1 MNVLILTPDRTGSSL
16 LLNLITIYMQFHKYD
31 HPVLSYYDLGYGLVK
46 YYSDVFNTE
55 VLDSAKQFDNCD
67 QTLLEIRDLLKSVDH
82 YKTSRLSFATI
93 QRRQD
98 SVYDQIKFYQYL
110 NENFF
115 IISTRRENLF
125 EHALSSC
132 IKIHTKT
139 GNLTGPHEKFNIF
152 ADVYKNKI
160 LISKENIHK
169 HLDQYQQYLKW
180 CNDYFDIGSYFY
192 YDKNISNIE
201 QYILQLPIFDN
212 QHQKISWK
220 NKFDIEFN
228 EWNKVNYLV
237 SDLSGLSQQL
247 SLTNTNTSLL
257 TDRCEGTPKW
267 QLSVTENHQKIVSS
281 LNQTD
286 VEFCKKHAKKFVQAN
301 NNLEELIDYKIIER
315 SMQTKLQTMI
325 EKKLCIKN
333 FDQCVE
339 WYNEWVVANN
349 FGTVYCE
356 HTAYQSEIDELN
368 SWHTTNVLQYHQQ

>member
-16 LLNLITIYMQFHKYD
+16 LLNLITIYMQFHEYD

-46 YYSDVFNTE
+46 YYSDVFNNE
-55 VLDSAKQFDNCD
+55 VLDSAKQFYDCD
-67 QTLLEIRDLLKSVDH
+67 QTLPEIRDLLKSVDH

-98 SVYDQIKFYQYL
+98 SVADQNKFYQYL

-115 IISTRRENLF
+115 IISARRENLF

-132 IKIHTKT
+132 IKIHTKL
-139 GNLTGPHEKFNIF
+139 GNVSDPHQKFNLF

-180 CNDYFDIGSYFY
+180 CNDHFDIGSYFY
-192 YDKNISNIE
+192 YDKNISNVE

-212 QHQKISWK
+212 QRQKISWK

-228 EWNKVNYLV
+228 EWNKVNNLI
-237 SDLSGLSQQL
+237 SDLSGLGQQL
-247 SLTNTNTSLL
+247 QLTNSDTPLL
-257 TDRCEGTPKW
+257 TDHGENIPKW
-267 QLSVTENHQKIVSS
+267 QLSVTENHKKIVSS

-286 VEFCKKHAKKFVQAN
+286 VEFLKKHARKFVQAN
-301 NNLEELIDYKIIER
+301 NRLDELLDYKIIER
-315 SMQTKLQTMI
+315 PMQVKLQTMI
-325 EKKLCIKN
+325 EKKLSIKN

-339 WYNEWVVANN
+339 WYNEWVTANN
-349 FGTVYCE
+349 LGQIYSE
-356 HTAYQSEIDELN
+356 DTAYQSEINELK
-368 SWHTTNVLQYHQQ
+368 SWHTADILEHHQQ